1 MSYDS
6 YIQIDTGSP
15 DGPAV
20 VEEIGNMTSNVAAIW
35 ARGLAHA
42 TGNPEAWLSD
52 WSYEHAIACSDAA
65 PILEKACAYI
75 EDPANEADL
84 KKLEP
89 SNGWGS
95 LGRAREYLRRIEKA
109 CRKHPKATL
118 YISS

>member
-6 YIQIDTGSP
+6 YIQIDTGDP
-15 DGPAV
+15 EGPAT
-20 VEEIGNMTSNVAAIW
+20 VEEIGSMTSNVAAIW

-52 WSYEHAIACSDAA
+52 WSYENSVACIEAA
-65 PILEKACAYI
+65 PILERACAYI
-75 EDPANEADL
+75 EDPANEAEL

-89 SNGWGS
+89 NNGWGS
-95 LGRAREYLRRIEKA
+95 LSRAREYLRRVATA
-109 CRKHPKATL
+109 CRKHPKARL